1 VRGFHGEDRPIK
13 GRATGIGR
21 SVIDQRKLEALDRRI
36 TILLQRRIEAGSQDS
51 LEEFDRIDDELSA
64 LRIKRVELVTQGKEA
79 HSE

>member
-1 VRGFHGEDRPIK
+1 M
-13 GRATGIGR
+13 
-21 SVIDQRKLEALDRRI
+21 IDQRKLEALDRRI